1 MVAALVL
8 GMYAVTASVLI
19 SRVVPRISALRRSPR
34 LGILIWQSAVL
45 SVLVAG
51 GLAAVA
57 LALPFLPLRFPIAD
71 AAGITEVAL
80 VEHYATPFDPWP
92 GIAAL
97 IAIAGCATT
106 LAVRLVRDAVELT
119 QERRRQREG
128 LLMLG
133 TVHDDG
139 FIVVE
144 HDTPVVY
151 CLPGGL
157 GRTPAVV
164 VSRAALDLLN
174 EEERRLVLAHER
186 RHLTGRHHLALA
198 LGATL
203 ARTFRRVG
211 PFAAAHRE
219 IAVLAEM
226 DADDAARTAR
236 QRRTLAAALVTL
248 GTGTRPEVAL
258 GAGDTAASV
267 RVRRLVSTSAPQ
279 LRRGQG
285 ALAGLAAVTALATP
299 VSIAV
304 APAVETVVRD
314 CCALVGRSS

>member
-8 GMYAVTASVLI
+8 GVYAVAASLLLTRVLPRI
-19 SRVVPRISALRRSPR
+19 AGLRRVPRV
-34 LGILIWQSAVL
+34 GILVWQSAVL

-51 GLAAVA
+51 ALAAVA
-57 LALPFLPLRFPIAD
+57 LALPFLPLRFTLAD
-71 AAGITEVAL
+71 AAGIPEVAL

-97 IAIAGCATT
+97 VVIASCGGT
-106 LAVRLVRDAVELT
+106 LAVRLVRDAFELAR
-119 QERRRQREG
+119 ERRRQHES
-128 LLMLG
+128 LLVVG

-139 FIVVE
+139 FVVIE

-164 VSRAALDLLN
+164 VSRAALDLLD
-174 EEERRLVLAHER
+174 EEERRLVLGHEQ

-203 ARTFRRVG
+203 ARTFGRVG

-248 GTGTRPEVAL
+248 GTGCRPEVAL

-267 RVRRLVSTSAPQ
+267 RVRRLVSTSAPR
-279 LRRGQG
+279 LGRGQG
-285 ALAGLAAVTALATP
+285 ALAGLAVVTALAAP

-304 APAVETVVRD
+304 APAVETAVRD